1 MTHEPLCYCSHGK
14 PLSRDPFCHCELI
27 AKVREDVVNRFVGAA
42 QVHWDAGYAFGV
54 DEGQRNMLAKCIS
67 AVEACG
73 DDKGYVYS
81 DTETGIEW
89 AVAALRALQ
98 DQP

>member
-1 MTHEPLCYCSHGK
+1 MTHEPLCYSSHGK

-54 DEGQRNMLAKCIS
+54 DEGQRNMLAKCIA
-67 AVEACG
+67 AVEALPSSWLG
-73 DDKGYVYS
+73 PS
-81 DTETGIEW
+81 PI
-89 AVAALRALQ
+89 AALRSLQ